1 MAEQRTMSLD
11 LGMTLNM
18 GPQHPAT
25 HGVLRLVL
33 ELDGEIVRK
42 ATPVLGH
49 LHRGIEKLAEVKT
62 YHQCIPLT
70 DRMDYVNAMGHNL
83 GYVLAVEKLLGIEAP
98 KRAQYVRVMLAEL
111 QRMASHL
118 IWLGTHILDLG
129 ATSLVMYCFREREAI
144 VRVFEEVAGGRLTPT
159 YFRIGGL
166 PKDLPDGTIDHIR
179 DFLDDFPRRL
189 REYEALLTENVI
201 FHRRTKRV
209 GVLAREDAINFSVTG
224 PTLRGSGVPYDVR
237 KATPY
242 SHYEDFDFEVP
253 VGEDGDVFDRYLV
266 RLEEM
271 RQSRRIVQQVIE
283 NLPDGPIKADAPHVV
298 LPDKEDVETR
308 MDALI
313 RHFKIASEGFKAP
326 VGEVF
331 QSVEASKGELSYYVV
346 SDGGNK
352 PFRFRVRTPSFANL
366 GALPKMIEG
375 QMIADVVATIGSIDI
390 VLGEIDR

>member
-1 MAEQRTMSLD
+1 
-11 LGMTLNM
+11 
-18 GPQHPAT
+18 
-25 HGVLRLVL
+25 
-33 ELDGEIVRK
+33 
-42 ATPVLGH
+42 
-49 LHRGIEKLAEVKT
+49 
-62 YHQCIPLT
+62 
-70 DRMDYVNAMGHNL
+70 
-83 GYVLAVEKLLGIEAP
+83 
-98 KRAQYVRVMLAEL
+98 
-111 QRMASHL
+111 
-118 IWLGTHILDLG
+118 
-129 ATSLVMYCFREREAI
+129 MYCFREREAI

>member
-1 MAEQRTMSLD
+1 MAEQRTLSLD

-25 HGVLRLVL
+25 HGVLRLLL

-98 KRAQYVRVMLAEL
+98 KRAQYIRVMLAEL

-118 IWLGTHILDLG
+118 IWLGTHVLDLG
-129 ATSLVMYCFREREAI
+129 ASSLVLYCFREREAI
-144 VRVFEEVAGGRLTPT
+144 TRIFEEVAGGRLTPT

-166 PKDLPDGTIDHIR
+166 PKDLPEGTIDHVR
-179 DFLDDFPRRL
+179 DFLDDFPKRL
-189 REYEALLTENVI
+189 RDYEALLTDNVI
-201 FHRRTKRV
+201 FRRRTKRV

-271 RQSRRIVQQVIE
+271 RQSRRIVQQVVE
-283 NLPDGPIKADAPHVV
+283 NLPDGSIKADAPQVV

-313 RHFKIASEGFKAP
+313 RHFKIVSEGFNTP

-331 QSVEASKGELSYYVV
+331 QSIEASKGELSYYVV